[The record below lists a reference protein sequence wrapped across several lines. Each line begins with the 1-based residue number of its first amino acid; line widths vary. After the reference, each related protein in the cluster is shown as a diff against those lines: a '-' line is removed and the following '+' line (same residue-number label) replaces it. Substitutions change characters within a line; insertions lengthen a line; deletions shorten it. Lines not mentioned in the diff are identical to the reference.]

1 MLKSSASFSA
11 PTLEW
16 SVKGSLG
23 GKEHPLSPQYLPHKK
38 TGGDAQLAGCFPR
51 MHRPSV
57 YSTSHI
63 KPGMVK
69 QAYNPIVEEVET
81 VGAEN
86 QGHPQIHSK
95 FEVHEIPIFKKKS
108 RQQNE

>member
-1 MLKSSASFSA
+1 
-11 PTLEW
+11 
-16 SVKGSLG
+16 
-23 GKEHPLSPQYLPHKK
+23 
-38 TGGDAQLAGCFPR
+38 
-51 MHRPSV
+51 
-57 YSTSHI
+57 
-63 KPGMVK
+63 MVK